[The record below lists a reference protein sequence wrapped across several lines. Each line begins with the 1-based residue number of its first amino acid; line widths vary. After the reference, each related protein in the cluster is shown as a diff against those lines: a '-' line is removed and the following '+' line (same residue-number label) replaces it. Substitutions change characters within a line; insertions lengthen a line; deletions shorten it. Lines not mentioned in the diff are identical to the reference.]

1 MQPEQVIAVL
11 LVLAAVFSYVN
22 ERFLGISPTI
32 GMLLLSLFVAVPI
45 MVAGYLG
52 WTTGQQEVLSFLESL
67 DFRRTLM
74 YALLLSL
81 PASPERELLF
91 DMTYA
96 VVVFSLI
103 VQGLTISRLF
113 TSSQLKQIAELK
125 S

>member
-52 WTTGQQEVLSFLESL
+52 WTTGHPPN
-67 DFRRTLM
+67 
-74 YALLLSL
+74 A
-81 PASPERELLF
+81 
-91 DMTYA
+91 
-96 VVVFSLI
+96 
-103 VQGLTISRLF
+103 ISCS
-113 TSSQLKQIAELK
+113 T
-125 S
+125 